1 MKRKNSVAQKPKDL
15 VIKPGD
21 YQPTRKELDEKQDMP
36 GMSDKQVRK
45 SFFQLF
51 NFVKKED

>member
-1 MKRKNSVAQKPKDL
+1 MKRNTNTAQKPKDL
-15 VIKPGD
+15 EIKPSD
-21 YQPTRKELDEKQDMP
+21 YQPTRKELREEQDMP

-51 NFVKKED
+51 NFVKKD